1 VRRVIVDA
9 TIFAEEAGA
18 VFDKALTFS
27 RYPEL
32 SPHVQSTTVHETLPG
47 SKGSS
52 SWELLFRSGL
62 LQWSE
67 QERFMRDGLR
77 MEFEQTEG
85 DFEFFTGFWTF
96 EQLGKDCALH
106 FECDFDFGI
115 DSLAGILDPIAER
128 VIKET
133 VAWAIV
139 RLHDKVRL
147 GGDLELV
154 PEFTGSTAAGAVNPN

>member
-1 VRRVIVDA
+1 MRRVIVDA
-9 TIFAEEAGA
+9 TISGEGPGA
-18 VFDKALTFS
+18 VFDKVFQFGL
-27 RYPEL
+27 YPEL
-32 SPHVQSTTVHETLPG
+32 SPHVQSTTVHEAWPS

-67 QERFMRDGLR
+67 QERYLRDELR

-85 DFEFFTGFWTF
+85 DFDFFHGFWTF
-96 EQLGKDCALH
+96 EQLGEDCVLH
-106 FECDFDFGI
+106 FEADFDFGI

-139 RLHDKVRL
+139 RLHDDVRL

-154 PEFTGSTAAGAVNPN
+154 P